1 MTYPHH
7 TKGPDL
13 SYLDQPMEDAPLP
26 EGRADETPLPDGLY
40 QCYLWQARIVTSEKL
55 SYPAL
60 SLKFV
65 ELHPPIDITD
75 GRIAELFQVLDPDP
89 KRLPYTKALLACLW
103 SFGAPPKPSLLQ
115 RSLAAIIDRCY
126 NVKVKTNKVN
136 GKEYRNV
143 YVQKYLDGVHAPA
156 RVADDQLPF

>member
-1 MTYPHH
+1 MTYPHNDYD
-7 TKGPDL
+7 PDL
-13 SYLDQPMEDAPLP
+13 SYLDAPMEASPMP
-26 EGRADETPLPDGLY
+26 EGQPDETPLPDGTY
-40 QCYLWQARIVTSEKL
+40 QCYLWHTRIVTSEKL

-65 ELHPPIDITD
+65 ELHPPVGITD

-103 SFGAPPKPSLLQ
+103 SFGSPPKPSDLP

-126 NVKVKTNKVN
+126 EVKVKTNASN
-136 GKEYRNV
+136 GKQYRNV